1 MTAFLCRSRTHEP
14 SEYDPMNQSAA
25 STARDLE
32 AAEQKYAEEREKRLR
47 PDGNDQFRQP
57 TGELAHFLDDPH
69 GKGIEREPIEEE
81 IDVAVLGSGFGGL
94 MVAGRLRE
102 LGLER
107 IRLIDQAGGVGGTWY
122 WNQYP
127 GAQCDIESYI
137 YLPMLEETGYMPKE
151 KYAYAA
157 EIREHTRRIA
167 DHYALAPDILFHTR
181 LTEARW
187 DEEAARWI
195 VETDRG
201 DCLAARFLCAST
213 GPVPRLKLPGVPGIE
228 RFRGHSFHS
237 SRWDYGY
244 TGGTETGGMT
254 RLADKRVGIIGT
266 GCTGIQLVPY
276 LARDAKELFVFQRT
290 PSTVDPR
297 NNRPTDP
304 EWVKTLEP
312 GWQRRRMENFNN
324 LTWYHAE
331 KEDLVGDAW
340 TELFHRTIGHVM
352 AADNP
357 EQVTSEDWKWFSEL
371 ANFERMEALRKR
383 VDDFVDDP
391 ETAEALKPWYQ
402 FFCKRPAF
410 HDEYLQT
417 FNREN
422 VTLVDTQGQ
431 GVEQITEYG
440 VVVDGQEYELDCL
453 IYATGFEVGTS
464 YTRKANF
471 DAIGRKG
478 VKLSEHWEKGLRTFH
493 SHMTDGFPNL
503 FFLMSQQG
511 GLPYNFTHLLDE
523 VASHI
528 RYVIDAVQASGAVS
542 VEPLSE
548 AVDAW
553 VEEILAS
560 AEGISA
566 MQANCTPGY
575 YNGEGQPDLSQL
587 AMGPKKYFRIIDA
600 WRKRGDLEGM
610 ILTDASGRRVRA
622 GGTRHELSGVRFV

>member
-1 MTAFLCRSRTHEP
+1 MSP
-14 SEYDPMNQSAA
+14 SAA

-32 AAEQKYAEEREKRLR
+32 AARQKYAEEREKRLR

-57 TGELAHFLDDPH
+57 TGDLAHFVDDPH
-69 GKGIEREPIEEE
+69 SKGIEREPIEEE

-137 YLPMLEETGYMPKE
+137 YLPMLEETGYIPRE
-151 KYAYAA
+151 KYAYAS
-157 EIREHTRRIA
+157 EIREHTQRIA
-167 DHYALAPDILFHTR
+167 DHFALTPDILFHTR

-187 DEEAARWI
+187 DEQGARWI

-201 DCLAARFLCAST
+201 DRLAARFLCAST

-228 RFRGHSFHS
+228 RFRGHGFHS

-244 TGGTETGGMT
+244 TGGTETERMT
-254 RLADKRVGIIGT
+254 KLADKRVGIIGT
-266 GCTGIQLVPY
+266 GCTGIQAIPC

-324 LTWYHAE
+324 LTWFHAE
-331 KEDLVGDAW
+331 EEDLVGDAW
-340 TELFHRTIGHVM
+340 TELYHRTIGHVM
-352 AADNP
+352 AADAP
-357 EQVTSEDWKWFSEL
+357 EHVSSDDWRRCSEL

-383 VDDFVDDP
+383 IDDLVDDR
-391 ETAEALKPWYQ
+391 ETAEALKPWYR

-422 VTLVDTQGQ
+422 VTLVDTRGQ
-431 GVEQITEYG
+431 GVEQITERG
-440 VVVDGQEYELDCL
+440 VVVDGRQYELDCL

-471 DAIGRKG
+471 DAIGREAL
-478 VKLSEHWEKGLRTFH
+478 KLSEHWEKGLRTFH
-493 SHMTDGFPNL
+493 GYMTDGFPNL
-503 FFLMSQQG
+503 FFLTHQQG
-511 GLPYNFTHLLDE
+511 GQPYNYTHLLD
-523 VASHI
+523 VMASHI
-528 RYVIDAVQASGAVS
+528 RYVIDAVRASGAVS
-542 VEPLSE
+542 VEPISE

-553 VEEILAS
+553 VEESLAS
-560 AEGISA
+560 AEGFSA
-566 MQANCTPGY
+566 AQADCTPGY
-575 YNGEGQPDLSQL
+575 YNGEGRPDLSQFG
-587 AMGPKKYFRIIDA
+587 MRPQRYFRIIDA
-600 WRKRGDLEGM
+600 WRERGDLEGM
-610 ILTDASGRRVRA
+610 IITDALGRHVRT
-622 GGTRHELSGVRFV
+622 GGS